1 MSDALDLIREIAL
14 TLPATEERDAG
25 EATVFAVE
33 GNDFV
38 RVVAD
43 EATVRADDGWTTIDA
58 DADPVA
64 IEDAVAHAWELAA
77 PRALLEA
84 GGR

>member
-1 MSDALDLIREIAL
+1 MTEMLDLIREAAKV
-14 TLPATEERDAG
+14 LPATEERDAG

-38 RVVAD
+38 RIVGD
-43 EATVRADDGWTTIDA
+43 SATVRGDDGWTVIDA
-58 DADPVA
+58 DCDPA
-64 IEDAVAHAWELAA
+64 GIEDAVAHAWELAA

>member
-1 MSDALDLIREIAL
+1 MTEMLDLIRDAAKV
-14 TLPATEERDAG
+14 LPATEERDAG

-38 RVVAD
+38 RIIGD
-43 EATVRADDGWTTIDA
+43 SATVRGDDGWTVIDA
-58 DADPVA
+58 DIDPA
-64 IEDAVAHAWELAA
+64 GIEDAVAHAWELAA

>member
-1 MSDALDLIREIAL
+1 MTEMLDLIREAAKV
-14 TLPATEERDAG
+14 LPETKERQAG
-25 EATVFAVE
+25 EATVFTVE

-38 RVVAD
+38 RVVGD
-43 EATVRADDGWTTIDA
+43 SATVRGDDGWRVIDA
-58 DADPVA
+58 GDAPAA

>member
-1 MSDALDLIREIAL
+1 MLDLIREAAKV
-14 TLPATEERDAG
+14 LPETQEREAG
-25 EATVFAVE
+25 EATVFTVE

-38 RVVAD
+38 RIVGD
-43 EATVRADDGWTTIDA
+43 SATVRGDDGWSVIDA
-58 DADPVA
+58 DSDLVA

>member
-1 MSDALDLIREIAL
+1 MTEMLDLIREAAKV
-14 TLPATEERDAG
+14 LPETQEREAG
-25 EATVFAVE
+25 EATVFTVE

-38 RVVAD
+38 RIVGD
-43 EATVRADDGWTTIDA
+43 SATVRGDDGWSVIDA
-58 DADPVA
+58 DSDPVA

>member
-1 MSDALDLIREIAL
+1 MLDLIREAVKV
-14 TLPATEERDAG
+14 LPATEERDAG

-38 RVVAD
+38 RIVGD
-43 EATVRADDGWTTIDA
+43 GATVRSDDGWQEIDA
-58 DADPVA
+58 DGDPVG

>member
-1 MSDALDLIREIAL
+1 MTEMLDLIREAVKV
-14 TLPATEERDAG
+14 LPATQERDAG
-25 EATVFAVE
+25 EATVFTVE

-38 RVVAD
+38 RIVGD
-43 EATVRADDGWTTIDA
+43 SATVRSDDGWTVIDA
-58 DADPVA
+58 DGDPA
-64 IEDAVAHAWELAA
+64 GLEDAVAHAWELAA

>member
-1 MSDALDLIREIAL
+1 MTEMLDRIREAVKV
-14 TLPATEERDAG
+14 LPATEKREAG
-25 EATVFAVE
+25 EATVFTVE

-38 RVVAD
+38 RIVGD
-43 EATVRADDGWTTIDA
+43 SATVRADDGWRVIDA
-58 DADPVA
+58 DDDPA
-64 IEDAVAHAWELAA
+64 GTEDAVAHAWELAA

>member
-1 MSDALDLIREIAL
+1 MTEMLDLIREAAKV
-14 TLPATEERDAG
+14 LPATEERDAG

-38 RVVAD
+38 RITGDSV
-43 EATVRADDGWTTIDA
+43 TVRGDDGWTVIDA
-58 DADPVA
+58 DSDAAGV
-64 IEDAVAHAWELAA
+64 EDAVAHAWELAA

>member
-1 MSDALDLIREIAL
+1 MTEMLDLIREAVSV
-14 TLPATEERDAG
+14 LPATEERDAG

-38 RVVAD
+38 RIVD
-43 EATVRADDGWTTIDA
+43 DSATVRSDDGWTELDA
-58 DADPVA
+58 DSDPA
-64 IEDAVAHAWELAA
+64 TIEDAVAHAWELAA

>member
-1 MSDALDLIREIAL
+1 MTETLDRIREAVKV
-14 TLPATEERDAG
+14 LPSTEERDAG
-25 EATVFAVE
+25 EATVFTVE

-38 RVVAD
+38 RIVGD
-43 EATVRADDGWTTIDA
+43 STTVRGDDGWTVIDGE
-58 DADPVA
+58 DDPVA

>member
-1 MSDALDLIREIAL
+1 MTEMLDLIREAAKV
-14 TLPATEERDAG
+14 LPATEERDAG

-38 RVVAD
+38 RIIGDSV
-43 EATVRADDGWTTIDA
+43 TVRGDDGWTAIDA
-58 DADPVA
+58 DSEPAA

>member
-1 MSDALDLIREIAL
+1 MTEMLDPIREAVKV
-14 TLPATEERDAG
+14 LPSTEEREAG

-38 RVVAD
+38 RVIGD
-43 EATVRADDGWTTIDA
+43 SATVRSDDGWSVIDT
-58 DADPVA
+58 DSDPAA

>member
-1 MSDALDLIREIAL
+1 MTETLDRIRAAVKV
-14 TLPATEERDAG
+14 LPSTEERDAG
-25 EATVFAVE
+25 EATVFTVE

-38 RVVAD
+38 RIVGD
-43 EATVRADDGWTTIDA
+43 STTVRGDDGWTVIDGE
-58 DADPVA
+58 DDPVA

>member
-1 MSDALDLIREIAL
+1 MTDMLDRIREAVKV
-14 TLPATEERDAG
+14 LPATEERDAG

-38 RVVAD
+38 RIVSD
-43 EATVRADDGWTTIDA
+43 SATVRSDDGWTVVDA
-58 DADPVA
+58 DGDPVA
-64 IEDAVAHAWELAA
+64 LEDAIAHAWELAA

>member
-1 MSDALDLIREIAL
+1 MTGMLDLIREAV
-14 TLPATEERDAG
+14 TVLPGTEERDAG

-38 RVVAD
+38 RIVGD
-43 EATVRADDGWTTIDA
+43 STTVRSDDGWTAIDPDD
-58 DADPVA
+58 DAVA
-64 IEDAVAHAWELAA
+64 IEDAVAHGWELAA

>member
-1 MSDALDLIREIAL
+1 MTEMLDLIREAAKV
-14 TLPATEERDAG
+14 LPATEERDAG
-25 EATVFAVE
+25 EATVFSVE

-38 RVVAD
+38 RIIGDSV
-43 EATVRADDGWTTIDA
+43 TVRGDDGWTVIEA
-58 DADPVA
+58 DGVPAA

>member
-1 MSDALDLIREIAL
+1 MTEMLDLIREAAKV
-14 TLPATEERDAG
+14 LPAAEERDAG

-38 RVVAD
+38 RIVGD
-43 EATVRADDGWTTIDA
+43 SATVRSDDGWTVIDA
-58 DADPVA
+58 EDDPA
-64 IEDAVAHAWELAA
+64 GIEDAVAHAWELAA